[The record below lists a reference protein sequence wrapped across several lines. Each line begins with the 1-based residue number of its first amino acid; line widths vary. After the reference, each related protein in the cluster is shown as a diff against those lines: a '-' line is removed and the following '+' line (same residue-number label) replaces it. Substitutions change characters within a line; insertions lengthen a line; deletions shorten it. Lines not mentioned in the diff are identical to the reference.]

1 MERHRL
7 NMWGKCFYTL
17 LLIILCTISLF
28 NCNDYSKN
36 TIIPLDLDNIEDG
49 ITIESPEL
57 ISGK

>member
-1 MERHRL
+1 MPK
-7 NMWGKCFYTL
+7 MCVKCLYTL
-17 LLIILCTISLF
+17 LLIILCTISHF

-49 ITIESPEL
+49 MSIESLEL